1 MANKKFL
8 NPGGINGTG
17 TGVVN
22 VNSEDFKAL
31 QRTILEEV
39 KNQTPEERMKYA
51 LIALHIQMKTYISKD
66 YDRAYRS
73 VGDFLKGYIK
83 AIGIKNKTFAQ
94 YIEIEESNLSAIIRD
109 KRKITLNLALK
120 LEQIFGVDAGIWLQI
135 QSKNELQKLKEER
148 KNDYQKYQLADLL
161 KKAS

>member
-31 QRTILEEV
+31 QRAIREEV
-39 KNQTPEERMKYA
+39 KKQTPEERMKYA

-66 YDRAYRS
+66 YDGVYRS
-73 VGDFLKGYIK
+73 VGEFLKGYMT

-94 YIEIEESNLSAIIRD
+94 YIEIEESNLSAIVRD
-109 KRKITLNLALK
+109 KRKINLNLALK
-120 LEQIFGVDAGIWLQI
+120 LEQIFGVDANIWLQI

-161 KKAS
+161 KK